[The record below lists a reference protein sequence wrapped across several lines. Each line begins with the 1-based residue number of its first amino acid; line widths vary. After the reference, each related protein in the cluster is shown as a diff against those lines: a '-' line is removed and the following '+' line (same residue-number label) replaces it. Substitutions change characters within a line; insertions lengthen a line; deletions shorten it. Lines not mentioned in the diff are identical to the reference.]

1 MIVFEI
7 IWNILGLLY
16 GFVGLLAFSVVVFLL
31 MAFVAGMA
39 DKGQINSKK
48 KGDNGKE
55 IEK

>member
-7 IWNILGLLY
+7 IWNTLGLLY

-39 DKGQINSKK
+39 DKGQINGKK